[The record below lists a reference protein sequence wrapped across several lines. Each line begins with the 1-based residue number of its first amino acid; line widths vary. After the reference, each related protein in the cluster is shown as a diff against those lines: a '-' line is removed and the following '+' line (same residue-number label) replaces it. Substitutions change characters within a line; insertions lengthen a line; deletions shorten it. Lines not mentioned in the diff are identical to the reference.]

1 MLERT
6 TSIEPR
12 ATSFKVK
19 KELQKEFEKKFKE
32 TFKNDFDLYSKEEVI
47 SSKLFGDGIENPL
60 FKNALG
66 DYLSIAKTNKAILT
80 DGDTEL
86 YSLHAGYTEDEIY
99 IPLIIIDKTAKE
111 NTNNYY

>member
-1 MLERT
+1 MCR
-6 TSIEPR
+6 SI
-12 ATSFKVK
+12 A
-19 KELQKEFEKKFKE
+19 L
-32 TFKNDFDLYSKEEVI
+32 

-99 IPLIIIDKTAKE
+99 ISLIIIDKTAKE
-111 NTNNYY
+111 NANNYY